1 MPVEDPADLRQRPVP
16 DPGQGRAATN
26 HMWSGGRHCA
36 ERRRCRGRDAL
47 HVGRPACPKACT
59 RYRTC
64 SGRPALPAGQGGCQQ
79 GAPGDGRSVLKRDSK
94 QAIVAARTAWQRRA
108 FAVGR
113 STKRPWSLTYSCKSK
128 TKSCERISA
137 CGMIPSV
144 LQPRRRGGKSRATR
158 PRLAKGSSRVRPHP
172 TLSILCS
179 GTETGRRP
187 RDLLRLE
194 LRPHVSKPGE
204 MEPGHTKRQHTT
216 RFRLLDRTKGP
227 HRGCVRTSVKMRA
240 LVC

>member
-16 DPGQGRAATN
+16 DPGQGRAATK

-36 ERRRCRGRDAL
+36 ERWRCRGRDAL
-47 HVGRPACPKACT
+47 HVGRPACPKARM
-59 RYRTC
+59 RYLTC

-144 LQPRRRGGKSRATR
+144 LQPRRRGGEIACHQTPIGQGVVTRAPTPNLVNFMLWDRNGPPPPR
-158 PRLAKGSSRVRPHP
+158 PPPPGTPSSC
-172 TLSILCS
+172 LDA
-179 GTETGRRP
+179 RRNGAWTHKTATH
-187 RDLLRLE
+187 D
-194 LRPHVSKPGE
+194 
-204 MEPGHTKRQHTT
+204 
-216 RFRLLDRTKGP
+216 
-227 HRGCVRTSVKMRA
+227 
-240 LVC
+240 